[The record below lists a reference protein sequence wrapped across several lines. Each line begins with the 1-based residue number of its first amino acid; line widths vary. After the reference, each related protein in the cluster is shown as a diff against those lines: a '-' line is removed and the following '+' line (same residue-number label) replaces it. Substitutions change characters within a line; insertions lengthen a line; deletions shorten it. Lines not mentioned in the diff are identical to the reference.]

1 MTREEVRIRS
11 LVKPIHAWLKCNTH
25 LPIRLCQPAIVIL
38 EKFMCLDTYVFVITW
53 STTEKPH
60 TALSVNTALCWFRS
74 DQYIPNLLARD
85 GGTLQLPWQ
94 PPMSPLRRASICPYP
109 LLQDH
114 STYITLASRGV
125 SQTVCAIDCF
135 SNLPGRELELWVGN
149 FLSMSSLNCRDAWM
163 PWWWYKSWVFIC
175 KICQNSLIVN
185 MPLADVTYKISC
197 QKGLFWE

>member
-1 MTREEVRIRS
+1 MLDS
-11 LVKPIHAWLKCNTH
+11 S
-25 LPIRLCQPAIVIL
+25 VIL
-38 EKFMCLDTYVFVITW
+38 ICPAD
-53 STTEKPH
+53 
-60 TALSVNTALCWFRS
+60 SVNRPLWSLKSSCAWTHMYLWSHDPPQRNLTQPSLWILPFVGS
-74 DQYIPNLLARD
+74 DQTNTFQICWLET
-85 GGTLQLPWQ
+85 GGTSQLPWQ
-94 PPMSPLRRASICPYP
+94 PLMSPLRRASICPYP

-114 STYITLASRGV
+114 STYITLASRGG

-149 FLSMSSLNCRDAWM
+149 FLSMSSFNCRDAWM
-163 PWWWYKSWVFIC
+163 PWWWYKTWVFIC